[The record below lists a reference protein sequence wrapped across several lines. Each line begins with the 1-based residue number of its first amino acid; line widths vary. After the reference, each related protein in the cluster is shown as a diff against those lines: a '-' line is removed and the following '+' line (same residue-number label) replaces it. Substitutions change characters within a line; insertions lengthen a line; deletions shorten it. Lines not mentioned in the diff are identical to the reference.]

1 MIDKIRFSKKNLTD
15 SEIKKI
21 VDKNNLAKH
30 YADGFTHWHNDRTK
44 NFNGGL
50 SIKID
55 KTKTLLVEG
64 SLHKYSTYLSL
75 KKLDNFD
82 CFTMVQA
89 KETYLKMIKNVG
101 FEPINATLRE
111 YEIGIN
117 LVSSIDPKEILKNI
131 YSIGDLTTEKK
142 FYIDPKY
149 KKESQITTE
158 KHKDYRVFY
167 RTYDKIH
174 EMLDAKKAVPDFK
187 IIRIETVQKRVEKTF
202 LIDFFTDANLKRL
215 QNAFFDKWDKL
226 NFLVEITAPPKTG
239 TAKIELAKKLYK
251 KSKSDL
257 LHEILTQY
265 KNNTNTIKSYYTQK
279 RFIENWE
286 NERIN
291 FVPTK
296 SIVFLTWEK
305 MYNSEKQ
312 IHTLNKNLK

>member
-1 MIDKIRFSKKNLTD
+1 MIDKIRFSKNNLSD

-21 VDKNNLAKH
+21 VDINHLATH
-30 YADGFTHWHNDRTK
+30 NTDGIKHWHNDRTK

-55 KTKTLLVEG
+55 KTKTLLIEG
-64 SLHKYSTYLSL
+64 SLHKYSTFLAL

-82 CFTMVQA
+82 VFTMVQA
-89 KETYLKMIKNVG
+89 KETYLKMIKNIG
-101 FEPINATLRE
+101 FEPINAMVRD

-117 LVSSIDPKEILKNI
+117 IVTDIEPKEVLKNI

-142 FYIDPKY
+142 FYIDPKF

-158 KHKDYRVFY
+158 THKDYKVFH
-167 RTYDKIH
+167 RSYDKIH
-174 EMLDAKKAVPDFK
+174 EMLDAKKDVPDLK

-215 QNAFFDKWDKL
+215 QNTFFDKWNKL

-257 LHEILTQY
+257 LNEILIEY
-265 KNNTNTIKSYYTQK
+265 KNNTKTIKSYYTDK

-286 NERIN
+286 NEKIH

-296 SIVFLTWEK
+296 SKVLLTWEIA
-305 MYNSEKQ
+305 YNNEKQ

>member
-1 MIDKIRFSKKNLTD
+1 MIDKIRISKKNLTD

-21 VDKNNLAKH
+21 VDKNHLATHNL
-30 YADGFTHWHNDRTK
+30 DGFTHWHNDRTK

-55 KTKTLLVEG
+55 KTKTLLIEG
-64 SLHKYSTYLSL
+64 SLHKYSTYLAL

-82 CFTMVQA
+82 GFTMIQA

-101 FEPINATLRE
+101 FEPINTTVRD

-117 LVSSIDPKEILKNI
+117 IISNIEPKEILKNI

-158 KHKDYRVFY
+158 THKDYRVFH

-174 EMLDAKKAVPDFK
+174 EMLDAKKDVPDFK

-239 TAKIELAKKLYK
+239 TAKIELAKNLYK

-257 LHEILTQY
+257 LNEILVQY
-265 KNNTNTIKSYYTQK
+265 KNSTKTIKSYYTEK

-286 NERIN
+286 NEKIH

-296 SIVFLTWEK
+296 SKVLLTWEK
-305 MYNSEKQ
+305 MYNNEKR